1 MVLLRVCFKTIKV
14 AKGGYRRGRQR
25 RGKKSFL
32 FISGG
37 KAAIVFQFEEQL
49 FHQMT
54 FFVCMPVSFSG
65 MLGNDT
71 AGENHNSASF
81 LQPAYKLIAVIAF
94 VCQYEFA
101 VQIKGFQQIGFRWRA
116 KSAADSRA
124 HPVPHGLLW
133 SSLLCSVRFPRDTPL
148 FSPAGVLVDL
158 DRGAVQHQG
167 CFIHQ
172 LLPDQGCEDIFPH
185 SAFCPCSKPAVHALP
200 WPKPLR
206 KIPPWYSGIQPIQ
219 NCAEQFSITSSGPP
233 SLRLLF
239 WRKQILDPI
248 PLFFADFMSF
258 HVLYFIISALYTQ
271 SLSFKTDY
279 SAQRSISKEKVLV
292 ADHEGLDDAL
302 HPLVAQ
308 LQ

>member
-1 MVLLRVCFKTIKV
+1 MVKPPL
-14 AKGGYRRGRQR
+14 
-25 RGKKSFL
+25 
-32 FISGG
+32 
-37 KAAIVFQFEEQL
+37 
-49 FHQMT
+49 
-54 FFVCMPVSFSG
+54 
-65 MLGNDT
+65 
-71 AGENHNSASF
+71 
-81 LQPAYKLIAVIAF
+81 
-94 VCQYEFA
+94 
-101 VQIKGFQQIGFRWRA
+101 
-116 KSAADSRA
+116 
-124 HPVPHGLLW
+124 
-133 SSLLCSVRFPRDTPL
+133 SVRFPRDTPL

-167 CFIHQ
+167 CFIRQ
-172 LLPDQGCEDIFPH
+172 LLLDQGCEDIFPH
-185 SAFCPCSKPAVHALP
+185 SAFCPCSKPAVHALS

-206 KIPPWYSGIQPIQ
+206 QIPPWYSGIQPIQ

>member
-1 MVLLRVCFKTIKV
+1 
-14 AKGGYRRGRQR
+14 
-25 RGKKSFL
+25 
-32 FISGG
+32 
-37 KAAIVFQFEEQL
+37 
-49 FHQMT
+49 
-54 FFVCMPVSFSG
+54 MPVSFSG

-71 AGENHNSASF
+71 AGENHNSVPF

-172 LLPDQGCEDIFPH
+172 LLPDQGCEDIFSH